1 MPTFQ
6 FYSKKNWYYR
16 NYLVQEF
23 LKNKILSTNTVYCC
37 VDHDRYLKIYF
48 KKLEKIF
55 AQIAKFEKNL
65 NVLDFLEYPTANF
78 GFERLN

>member
-6 FYSKKNWYYR
+6 FKSKKNWYYR

-23 LKNKILSTNTVYCC
+23 LKNKILATNTVYCC
-37 VDHDRYLKIYF
+37 VHHEKYLNIYF
-48 KKLEKIF
+48 KILEKIF
-55 AQIAKFEKNL
+55 FEISKFEKNL
-65 NVLDFLEYPTANF
+65 NVSDFLEYPTANQ